1 MPVGR
6 PRTFDTEKAL
16 EKAMKVFWRRG
27 YEGATLPELTKAM
40 GINRP
45 SMYAAF
51 GNKESLFRKV
61 MEKYASGPGAQMCA
75 ALQLTTARAVAEA
88 MLHASTELLGNTK
101 NPKGCLGI
109 QGALAC
115 GDSADGVRKDLANR
129 RRAQEAALRE
139 RFERA
144 QAEGDL
150 TARANAA
157 DLARYICTVMQGM
170 SVQASGGT
178 GREELE
184 TVARMAMR
192 VWPESGLYP
201 ARRAAPHVPPVP
213 GGS

>member
-1 MPVGR
+1 MAIGR
-6 PRTFDTEKAL
+6 PRTFDADKAL

-51 GNKESLFRKV
+51 GNKEQLFRKV

-75 ALQLTTARAVAEA
+75 ALHLPTARAVAEA
-88 MLHASTELLGNTK
+88 MLRASTELLGNSR
-101 NPKGCLGI
+101 NPKGCLAI

-129 RRAQEAALRE
+129 RRTQEAALRE

-150 TARANAA
+150 SPKADAA

-170 SVQASGGT
+170 SVQATGGAD
-178 GREELE
+178 REELE
-184 TVARMAMR
+184 AVARMAMYA
-192 VWPESGLYP
+192 WPD
-201 ARRAAPHVPPVP
+201 
-213 GGS
+213 